1 MASSILLGLVGSG
14 ILASRSPALHEQ
26 EGDAQGVRTLYRIID
41 LPSLGLDAGAL
52 PEIVRAAEMLGF
64 AGLNVT
70 HPCKQAVIP
79 LLTTLSADAAALGAV
94 NTVLFRDGQRIGHN
108 TDWFGYAEAFRRN
121 LPGADLASIVQVGAG
136 GAGAAVAHALLT
148 MGCARL
154 SIVDVDPARAAT
166 LAAAVG
172 ARFPGAQVCACTDLA
187 ADVASAT
194 GLVNC
199 TPIGM
204 DAHPGLPV
212 PREMLHAGLWVS
224 EIIYFPLDTAL
235 LRAARDLGC
244 RVINGGGMAVF
255 QAVEAFRLFTGL
267 TPDAD
272 RMQRHFTEMTGGSVA
287 P

>member
-1 MASSILLGLVGSG
+1 MTSSILLGLVGAG
-14 ILASRSPALHEQ
+14 ILASRTPALHEH

-52 PEIVRAAEMLGF
+52 PEILRAAEMLGF

-79 LLTTLSADAAALGAV
+79 LLTELSADAAALGAV
-94 NTVLFRDGQRIGHN
+94 NTVLFRDGRRIGHN

-121 LPGADLASIVQVGAG
+121 LPGADLSSVVQVGAG

-148 MGCARL
+148 MGVGRL
-154 SIVDVDPARAAT
+154 SIFDVDPARASG

-172 ARFPGAQVCACTDLA
+172 ARFPAAEVRACGDLVG
-187 ADVASAT
+187 DVAAAA

-212 PREMLHAGLWVS
+212 PEGVLHAGLWVS
-224 EIIYFPLDTAL
+224 EIIYFPLETAL
-235 LRAARDLGC
+235 LRAARALGC
-244 RVINGGGMAVF
+244 RTIGGGGMAVF

-267 TPDAD
+267 VPDAG
-272 RMQRHFTEMTGGSVA
+272 RMQLHFAEMTGS
-287 P
+287 

>member
-1 MASSILLGLVGSG
+1 MTSSILLGLVGAG
-14 ILASRSPALHEQ
+14 ILASRTPALHEH

-79 LLTTLSADAAALGAV
+79 LLTELSADAAALGAV
-94 NTVLFRDGQRIGHN
+94 NTVVFKDGKRIGHN

-121 LPGADLASIVQVGAG
+121 LPGADLADVVQVGAG

-148 MGCARL
+148 MGVARL
-154 SIVDVDPARAAT
+154 SIVDVDPARAAG
-166 LAAAVG
+166 LAEAAG
-172 ARFPGAQVCACTDLA
+172 LRFPGATVRACVDVA
-187 ADVASAT
+187 ADVAGAT

-212 PREMLHAGLWVS
+212 PEAVLHAGLWVS
-224 EIIYFPLDTAL
+224 EIIYFPLETAL
-235 LRAARDLGC
+235 LRAARALGC
-244 RVINGGGMAVF
+244 RTIGGGGMAVF

-267 TPDAD
+267 VPDAG
-272 RMQRHFTEMTGGSVA
+272 RMQRHFAEMTGS
-287 P
+287 